1 MNHANQHQKYD
12 FFQIFETFSTRK
24 TNHSFKV
31 FGMQMPADY
40 WKLSTFF
47 NNIPE
52 LQLLSC
58 LDLVY
63 WNHYKYENLQT
74 DDSSFY
80 VDLNKHHI

>member
-1 MNHANQHQKYD
+1 
-12 FFQIFETFSTRK
+12 
-24 TNHSFKV
+24 
-31 FGMQMPADY
+31 MQMPADY